1 MESVPPPA
9 DAGAPP
15 PGPPRAPAA
24 TPNPPTIVVDA
35 DGCPVKDEVYR
46 VARRFGAHVILVGNT
61 WIGGPPQPWLE
72 RVVVG
77 RGLDAADDWI
87 AERAA
92 PDTIVVT
99 ADIPLAARCVAAG
112 ARVVSP
118 RGRVFTDAN
127 VGDALATRD
136 LLQGLREG
144 GLTTGGPAPFAP
156 RDRSLFLQRLDE
168 LVRAAGRGLGGG

>member
-1 MESVPPPA
+1 MPSR
-9 DAGAPP
+9 DTTDG
-15 PGPPRAPAA
+15 PAA
-24 TPNPPTIVVDA
+24 VPEPSAVPERPTIVVDA

-46 VARRFGAHVILVGNT
+46 VARRFGLRVVLVSNT
-61 WIGGPPQPWLE
+61 WLGGPPQPWLE

-87 AERAA
+87 AERAG
-92 PDTIVVT
+92 PDAVIVT
-99 ADIPLAARCVAAG
+99 ADVPLAARCVAAG